1 MEIIIGILFLIL
13 PIIIILSGTYIEDN
27 TKIKGNNDFIN
38 HLAEDFHN
46 SLDNRESFQKD
57 NDISWQNGDN
67 PEITFK
73 IRHSSEFH
81 AGTMHNLNRTW
92 WIKIDGNIGGIAPG
106 AILCYIW

>member
-57 NDISWQNGDN
+57 NDIS
-67 PEITFK
+67 
-73 IRHSSEFH
+73 
-81 AGTMHNLNRTW
+81 
-92 WIKIDGNIGGIAPG
+92 
-106 AILCYIW
+106 

>member
-27 TKIKGNNDFIN
+27 TKINGNNDFIN

-57 NDISWQNGDN
+57 NDIS
-67 PEITFK
+67 
-73 IRHSSEFH
+73 
-81 AGTMHNLNRTW
+81 
-92 WIKIDGNIGGIAPG
+92 
-106 AILCYIW
+106 

>member
-1 MEIIIGILFLIL
+1 MEIIIGIILFLIL

-57 NDISWQNGDN
+57 NDIS
-67 PEITFK
+67 
-73 IRHSSEFH
+73 
-81 AGTMHNLNRTW
+81 
-92 WIKIDGNIGGIAPG
+92 
-106 AILCYIW
+106 